1 MDRTNGRTSRGQYS
15 MRFKLVNKRTEEVVD
30 TIDVLKT
37 SKEIATEHF
46 KLKKRLPLE
55 TFNKLYEVVGTK
67 KDDGDRPTRF

>member
-46 KLKKRLPLE
+46 QLKKRLPLE
-55 TFNKLYEVVGTK
+55 TFNKLYEVVEK
-67 KDDGDRPTRF
+67 KDDGNRPSRF

>member
-46 KLKKRLPLE
+46 KLKRDYHS
-55 TFNKLYEVVGTK
+55 KLLISCM
-67 KDDGDRPTRF
+67 R